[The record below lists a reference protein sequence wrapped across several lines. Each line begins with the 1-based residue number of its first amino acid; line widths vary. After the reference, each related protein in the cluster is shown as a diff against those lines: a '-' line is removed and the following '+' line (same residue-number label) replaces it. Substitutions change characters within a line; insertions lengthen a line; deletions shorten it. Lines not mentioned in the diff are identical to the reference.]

1 MARGISRCPAP
12 MHSRAGPRP
21 PPRFSLRMGAL
32 TVGTS
37 SVVPRPTGQR
47 PAAASYVLS
56 LTECDARRHAPF
68 SPWDR
73 RLVRQHDVRSAPR
86 PAPGRPNR
94 LAAPRSTRRA
104 MRRTDF
110 CHLTSTYEH
119 PRLVGSWLRKLPLAC
134 PGIRLLHGRA
144 IHFGGASALAGARAS
159 DTPVALLAMGRGRRP
174 ERSRESMR
182 FGNDDPECL
191 PSGKDLRPAT
201 PSRAPGSG
209 LPGDAALPPRPPAID
224 AVGPARAFS
233 GFAWAEPPSTRP
245 VASGRRASLGP

>member
-1 MARGISRCPAP
+1 LRCPTP

-47 PAAASYVLS
+47 PAAAPCVLS
-56 LTECDARRHAPF
+56 LTECDARRHTPF
-68 SPWDR
+68 SPRDR

-86 PAPGRPNR
+86 PARGRPNR

-110 CHLTSTYEH
+110 CHLTSSYEH
-119 PRLVGSWLRKLPLAC
+119 PRLVGSWLRKLAC

-144 IHFGGASALAGARAS
+144 IHFGGAPALTGARAS
-159 DTPVALLAMGRGRRP
+159 DTPVALLARGRGRRP

-182 FGNDDPECL
+182 FGTTTRSIFRRARTFAPRRSLE
-191 PSGKDLRPAT
+191 RPAPAFPAPRLCHRDAGYRCRWT
-201 PSRAPGSG
+201 RAS
-209 LPGDAALPPRPPAID
+209 L
-224 AVGPARAFS
+224 V
-233 GFAWAEPPSTRP
+233 GFARAEPPSTRP